1 MDKSYSKLV
10 DIAYNMHVSGK
21 LDEALDV
28 YNKLLSIN
36 PDDLNVQNLYA
47 QLNVSLKN
55 YDLALEIFK
64 KIYNKTKLE
73 EIKINI
79 AQIYMYKKKH
89 KSAIDIL
96 KNSGLKDQNTKNILA
111 LSYMGEK
118 DYETAI
124 YYFKELTKIISDNSQ
139 LYYNISL
146 CYKYL
151 NNIQDSLKYAL
162 KAFETNHN
170 DKDILL
176 HIAYLYEELKDYS
189 NAIIFLEKVAANN
202 QDESILYQLGILYKK
217 SGDYKKAVE
226 SFDKVIHINPN
237 NKNAMLNIALTY
249 KSIDMK
255 NAIEIYYDIQK
266 IFPNDLSIPFY
277 IYLIYYEMFDYKNAL
292 NIALELINRN
302 SNEYLYYIMAGD
314 CYLEL
319 MEYTRAIDSYK
330 EALKISPDNKS
341 VKESL
346 ANAYCSNGDL
356 DISEEILKSINC
368 FNDTYTVIKLKQKE
382 LKSIIDEYFKF
393 YNRIHDINYIEH
405 KARKFFNKLNILEKF
420 SISEEEFLSF
430 GKDSDN
436 NLNILQIFSK
446 KSININDKTENKN
459 ILIYC
464 SHGIGDFLMFCRY
477 INIIKEKS
485 NTVLLY
491 IPKNLKRLVKYNFPK
506 LKIYIKGEN
515 IDENLYDYSMSEMH
529 AICCSGTDLNNIPSS
544 KGYLTV
550 SPKSVKEKAKLK
562 VFNTNKKK
570 IGLFWQGNPTVF
582 FNRSVKLKELLPL
595 FDISDIQIFS
605 FQISKIDDESEKLKN
620 TLPLIDLSEYIKDY
634 NDTAALLKNIDI
646 LITIDTSIAHL
657 AGAMGIKTFLLL
669 PYDSEWRWFT
679 DEEKTPWYD
688 SIKIFKQKNPNQW
701 NEVIKRVKDE
711 IQLSR
716 KD

>member
-1 MDKSYSKLV
+1 MNDNYNKLV
-10 DIAYNMHVSGK
+10 DIAYKLHISGN
-21 LDEALDV
+21 LHGALSV
-28 YNKLLSIN
+28 YKKLLTLN
-36 PDDLNVQNLYA
+36 QEDLNVQNLYA

-55 YDLALEIFK
+55 YDLSLEIFK
-64 KIYNKTKLE
+64 KIYNKTKIE

-79 AQIYMYKKKH
+79 EQIYIYKKNYR
-89 KSAIDIL
+89 SAIDIL

-124 YYFKELTKIISDNSQ
+124 YYFKELTKIFSDNSQ

-151 NNIQDSLKYAL
+151 NNIQESLKYAL
-162 KAFETNHN
+162 KAFEINHN

-176 HIAYLYEELKDYS
+176 HIAYLYDELKDYN
-189 NAIIFLEKVAANN
+189 NAIIFLKKVAANN

-217 SGDYKKAVE
+217 SGDYKKAIE
-226 SFDKVIHINPN
+226 SFDKVILINPN
-237 NKNAMLNIALTY
+237 NKNAMLNIAASY
-249 KSIDMK
+249 KSIDK
-255 NAIEIYYDIQK
+255 ENAILIYKDIQK

-277 IYLIYYEMFDYKNAL
+277 IYLIYHEMFDYKNAL

-319 MEYTRAIDSYK
+319 MEYTSAIDSYK

-346 ANAYCSNGDL
+346 ANAYCSNGNL

-382 LKSIIDEYFKF
+382 LESVTDEYFKF
-393 YNRIHDINYIEH
+393 YNRIYDINYVKH
-405 KARKFFNKLNILEKF
+405 KARKFFNKLNISEKF
-420 SISEEEFLSF
+420 SISEEEFLSY

-446 KSININDKTENKN
+446 KNININDKTENKN

-464 SHGIGDFLMFCRY
+464 AHGIGDFLMFCRY

-485 NTVLLY
+485 NNVLLY
-491 IPKNLKRLVKYNFPK
+491 IPKTLERLVKYNFSN
-506 LKIYIKGEN
+506 LKFYIKGEN
-515 IDENLYDYSMSEMH
+515 IDEYLYDYSMSEMH
-529 AICCSGTDLNNIPSS
+529 TICYSGTNLNNIPLS

-550 SPKSVKEKAKLK
+550 SAKSVKEKAKLK

-582 FNRSVKLKELLPL
+582 FNRSLKLKELLPL
-595 FDISDIQIFS
+595 FDISDIQIYS
-605 FQISKIDDESEKLKN
+605 FQTSKIDDESEKLKN
-620 TLPLIDLSEYIKDY
+620 TLPLIDLYEYIKDY

-657 AGAMGIKTFLLL
+657 AGSLGVKTFLLL

-688 SIKIFKQKNPNQW
+688 SIKIFKQKNPKQW
-701 NEVIKRVKDE
+701 NEVIKRVKNE
-711 IQLSR
+711 IQLSG